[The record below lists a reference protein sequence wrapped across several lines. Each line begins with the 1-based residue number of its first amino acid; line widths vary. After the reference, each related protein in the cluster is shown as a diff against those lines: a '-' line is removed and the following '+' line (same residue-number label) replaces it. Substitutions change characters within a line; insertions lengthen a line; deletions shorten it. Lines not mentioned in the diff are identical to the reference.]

1 MKQALATDKGERK
14 LRTGYT
20 TGACAAAAAK
30 AALLALLTGR
40 LPDKVR
46 IMLPGGERP
55 VFALAHTVRGEAE
68 GGTSWAEAGIVKDA
82 GDDPDVTHG
91 ALIITRVRPLP
102 QGSGL
107 VFRAGE
113 GVGTVTLPGLPLSV
127 GEPAINPGPRLMIR
141 EALQEAVEEAAKKAP
156 GTGSMPNFSAE
167 DLEITVS
174 IPGGEELAKKTM
186 NARLG
191 IVGGL
196 SVLGTS
202 GIVRPYSCAA
212 WVASIRE
219 GVDVARA
226 LGLEHI
232 VGATGRTSE
241 EAARERFGLPEQ
253 ALIDMGDFAG
263 GLLKYV
269 RTHPVPRLTI
279 AGGPAKLAKLGQGM
293 LDLHSKRG
301 RVNMAELA
309 EWLPEYVPE
318 EVRWAVAQAHSVAAA
333 IAAAERA
340 GIDLPAIIARRAL
353 ATMRAVLRDAP
364 VRVDVLVVARDG
376 RVLAEATEPDHGGA

>member
-1 MKQALATDKGERK
+1 MTQALANREGGSKGKSGHR

-30 AALLALLTGR
+30 AAFLALLTGCFPR
-40 LPDKVR
+40 TVR
-46 IMLPGGERP
+46 ITLPGGERP
-55 VFALAHTVRGEAE
+55 VFALAHVARGEIDGLA
-68 GGTSWAEAGIVKDA
+68 WAEAGIVKDA

-91 ALIITRVRPLP
+91 ALIIARVRPLP
-102 QGSGL
+102 KGAGI

-113 GVGTVTLPGLPLSV
+113 GVGTVTLPGLPLAV

-141 EALQEAVEEAAKKAP
+141 QALQEVAAEA
-156 GTGSMPNFSAE
+156 GEGRAE
-167 DLEITVS
+167 DVEITIS
-174 IPGGEELAKKTM
+174 IPGGEELAQKTM
-186 NARLG
+186 NPRLG

-212 WVASIRE
+212 WIATIRE
-219 GVDVARA
+219 GIDVARA
-226 LGLEHI
+226 LGLPHI

-241 EAARERFGLPEQ
+241 RAAAEHFDLPPQ

-279 AGGPAKLAKLGQGM
+279 AGGPAKLAKLGQGR
-293 LDLHSKRG
+293 LDLHSRRS
-301 RVNMAELA
+301 RVDMAQLA
-309 EWLPEYVPE
+309 HWLPSEMPA
-318 EVRWAVAQAHSVAAA
+318 EVKEAVAAAHSVTAA
-333 IAAAERA
+333 IDVARNA
-340 GIDLPAIIARRAL
+340 GIDLPAIIARHAL
-353 ATMRAVLRDAP
+353 RTMRAVLRAAP
-364 VRVDVLVVARDG
+364 VRAGVLVVDRAG
-376 RVLAEATEPDHGGA
+376 RVLTQAVEPEEGGG